1 MVVVIGVGVVIM
13 VPIGGLVL
21 TLGAVT
27 LLRAAGT
34 AARGWARAFGRTLL
48 TVPYAAVFAVAV
60 PLCIA
65 AASVV
70 GGDVDP
76 LAACAFGAG
85 AGAAALWTAPGVS
98 APRRR
103 LELAFLPVARRPR
116 AVAAAALGLGVLC
129 LLAGVGAM
137 TLTPSFSPMYGLQ
150 QTLESAVDRFQH
162 AVDRW

>member
-1 MVVVIGVGVVIM
+1 M
-13 VPIGGLVL
+13 
-21 TLGAVT
+21 
-27 LLRAAGT
+27 
-34 AARGWARAFGRTLL
+34 
-48 TVPYAAVFAVAV
+48 FAVAV

-137 TLTPSFSPMYGLQ
+137 TLTPSFSPCTG
-150 QTLESAVDRFQH
+150 SSR
-162 AVDRW
+162 RWRARSTASSTPSTGGEAILP